1 MVGAVDEVE
10 GVVEAEVN
18 IIIMDMK
25 VVEMTDMRGVCLLR
39 AIALVTAQEIGIVNG
54 TIEGTIEEEMIE
66 EITGAEE
73 IVRIGIEGIMIEDIE
88 VGLLRGRGDDA
99 DRYCMCMTLFCS
111 YRLCSSIMLVYIG

>member
-1 MVGAVDEVE
+1 MNREEGAAGGAVDEVE

-25 VVEMTDMRGVCLLR
+25 VVEMTDMHEVCLLR

-73 IVRIGIEGIMIEDIE
+73 IVRIGIEGIMIDDIV

-99 DRYCMCMTLFCS
+99 DRYCA
-111 YRLCSSIMLVYIG
+111 